1 MITKK
6 QFNKLSQEE
15 KTKMYIELIDG
26 AVNEINSI
34 TKGSEKE
41 KDLIARVL
49 CTFASSKEDS
59 FIHNNYENH
68 TETIPWI
75 VDFVRELFSEEE
87 REFGV
92 TDQRLRELIKEN
104 MKVLGS
110 YEMPDDAKSGEQKSW
125 KEKCEETAKDVLDA
139 YMEKRTELTESDS
152 RLVLGI
158 YGGLLAVG
166 EHDELA
172 EGKSIYYPVE
182 LADIKAHVEEFI
194 LEYISPEEEDVKAE
208 EYGKLRNL
216 DEMLRSDGMKQ
227 SHRRMGVKLDS
238 EWLREVP
245 REIVSSDL

>member
-6 QFNKLSQEE
+6 QFKKLNQEE
-15 KTKMYIELIDG
+15 KTKMYIELINEAID
-26 AVNEINSI
+26 EINSI
-34 TKGSEKE
+34 TSGSEKE

-59 FIHNNYENH
+59 FVHNNYENH

-75 VDFVRELFSEEE
+75 VDFIRELFSDDE
-87 REFGV
+87 REFNV

-110 YEMPDDAKSGEQKSW
+110 YEMPDNARSGEQKSW
-125 KEKCEETAKDVLDA
+125 KEKCEETAKDVLDV

-152 RLVLGI
+152 RLVLAV

-172 EGKSIYYPVE
+172 DRKSTYYPVE

-194 LEYISPEEEDVKAE
+194 SEYLSPEEESAKAE
-208 EYGKLRNL
+208 KYSKLRNL
-216 DEMLRSDGMKQ
+216 DEMAESDGMNQ
-227 SHRRMGVKLDS
+227 SHRRIGVKLDS
-238 EWLREVP
+238 ECLREAVE
-245 REIVSSDL
+245 RD